1 MGETLQALCALQEIE
16 LQIIDIRQQLARRE
30 RVVAKH
36 EKSVAEVRRELSV
49 RHDELVECQ
58 KEADRLDLDLQG
70 RTQNVNKLRDQLNT
84 VRTNKE
90 YAAVLTQLNTE
101 KAESG
106 ELEVRCMERLETV
119 EKKKAEFSDEQARE
133 REALERLEE
142 ARRHLQQTEQ
152 SFAARL
158 KELVQQR
165 EAAAASLEPKIQT
178 LFDRT
183 SARFDGEA
191 MARIVRTHPR
201 RDEFICNGCNM
212 TVAAERYNAAMTRDD
227 VHTCRNCGRILY
239 IDGNG

>member
-1 MGETLQALCALQEIE
+1 MGETLQALCALQKID
-16 LQIIDIRQQLARRE
+16 LQIFDIRQQLARRE

-36 EKSVAEVRRELSV
+36 DKSVAEIRRELSA
-49 RHDELVECQ
+49 RHDELMECQ
-58 KEADRLDLDLQG
+58 KDADRLDLDLKG

-106 ELEVRCMERLETV
+106 ELEVGCMERLETV
-119 EKKKAEFSDEQARE
+119 EKKRAEYSDQQTIEK
-133 REALERLEE
+133 EALERLEE
-142 ARRHLQQTEQ
+142 ARGHLTQTEQ
-152 SFAARL
+152 SFATRL
-158 KELVQQR
+158 KDLGQER
-165 EAAAASLEPKIQT
+165 EAAAAPLGTKIQT

-201 RDEFICNGCNM
+201 RDEFICDGCNM

-227 VHTCRNCGRILY
+227 VHTCRNCGRIFY
-239 IDGNG
+239 IDKNS